1 MIKMGGFCSSVDAG
15 AFLNFTGQVSGYADR
30 RLELPRPLKHL
41 PVARRFGLRSVG
53 EEDRVLVVDA
63 AVLCRQKRRRI
74 DEKQLKKPWAG
85 ENEFVGNEG
94 SQTNL
99 PARGLTAHQS

>member
-41 PVARRFGLRSVG
+41 PVARRRFGLRCVG

-63 AVLCRQKRRRI
+63 AVVCRQKRRI
-74 DEKQLKKPWAG
+74 DEKQLKKT
-85 ENEFVGNEG
+85 
-94 SQTNL
+94 S
-99 PARGLTAHQS
+99 AR